1 VTRAADDF
9 AMIRGRVEELR
20 RERARVAAVQE
31 SPSSIGPRPN
41 EGRGSAVSTGPEV
54 PNSKSFRV
62 KLSTI

>member
-1 VTRAADDF
+1 VTHAADDF
-9 AMIRGRVEELR
+9 AMIRARLDELR

-31 SPSSIGPRPN
+31 SSSSILPRPN